1 MNYSTA
7 LLMLLVS
14 LGIGL
19 LGCSETTQE
28 SSSLEQPTEAT
39 SDTPADTAEPEASP
53 SPSDSSTSLPERDAF
68 APIDVSRIPSDAF
81 ENMTDPKSIAVV
93 LFGVEE
99 PDAVEGNFEQRVSMY
114 ETSSDRVIVTLTQ
127 LNQADDSVRDVRY
140 RLEFEPAPESDDAQ
154 WQLVWA
160 GRQQR
165 CWQGRGPQEWT
176 TELCA

>member
-1 MNYSTA
+1 MNYSTT
-7 LLMLLVS
+7 LLTLLLS
-14 LGIGL
+14 GGIGL
-19 LGCSETTQE
+19 LGCSQATQE
-28 SSSLEQPTEAT
+28 PSSSQPIEAT
-39 SDTPADTAEPEASP
+39 SDMPADTTDPATSP
-53 SPSDSSTSLPERDAF
+53 SPSENGAALPERDAYV
-68 APIDVSRIPSDAF
+68 PIDVSQIPSDAF
-81 ENMTDPKSIAVV
+81 ENMTDPKTIAIA

-99 PDAVEGNFEQRVSMY
+99 PDAVEGNFEQQVSLD

-140 RLEFEPAPESDDAQ
+140 RLEFEPTAESDDAQ
-154 WQLVWA
+154 WRLVWA

>member
-1 MNYSTA
+1 MNYSTT
-7 LLMLLVS
+7 LLTLLLSV
-14 LGIGL
+14 GIGL
-19 LGCSETTQE
+19 LGCSQTTQE
-28 SSSLEQPTEAT
+28 PSSSEQPIEAT
-39 SDTPADTAEPEASP
+39 SDTPADTTTPVDSP
-53 SPSDSSTSLPERDAF
+53 SPSESSASLPERDAY
-68 APIDVSRIPSDAF
+68 APIDVSQIPSDAF
-81 ENMTDPKSIAVV
+81 ESMTDPKSIAIA

-99 PDAVEGNFEQRVSMY
+99 PDAVEGNFEQMVSLN

-140 RLEFEPAPESDDAQ
+140 RLEFEPVPESDDAQ